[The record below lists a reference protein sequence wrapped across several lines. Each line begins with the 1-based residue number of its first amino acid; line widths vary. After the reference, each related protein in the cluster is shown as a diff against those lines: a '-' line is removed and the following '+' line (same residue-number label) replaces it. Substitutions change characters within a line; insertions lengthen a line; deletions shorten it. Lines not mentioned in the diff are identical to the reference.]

1 VSLTG
6 DASSIISVIQEEA
19 SSLFGTTDTIRGNPR
34 TVTVTATRIIVPGA
48 VTTILPG
55 TTATQSLPTRA
66 PGLISEAT
74 SAVGEVVDAVTAVV
88 GGVADIATDVVG
100 GVVDA
105 GTDLASGAIEAVT
118 DLAGGV
124 VDIASGVVGG
134 VLDVV
139 TDAVGIL

>member
-6 DASSIISVIQEEA
+6 DASSIISVIQEQA
-19 SSLFGTTDTIRGNPR
+19 SSLFGTTDMIRGNPR
-34 TVTVTATRIIVPGA
+34 TVTVTRIIVPGA

-88 GGVADIATDVVG
+88 GGVVDIATDVVG

-105 GTDLASGAIEAVT
+105 GTDLASGAIAAVT

-134 VLDVV
+134 VLDIV